1 MRRAPWLAVS
11 LLGVSCAAPE
21 RALFGVSAPRRP
33 RAPAAKVGTAALVGR
48 ATMGSLG
55 VGKWRLD
62 NGLEVILAP
71 DPSATSVSYTTWFRV
86 GSRHE
91 NAALGE
97 TGLAHLFEHLM
108 FTQTRSAPA
117 GEFDRRMEQVGSNVN
132 AMTSYD
138 FTGYVDDLPPQA
150 LPLAS

>member
-21 RALFGVSAPRRP
+21 GALFGVSAPRRP

-108 FTQTRSAPA
+108 FTQTRNAA
-117 GEFDRRMEQVGSNVN
+117 ANAFDDKMDAVGGSTN
-132 AMTSYD
+132 AMTYYD
-138 FTGYVDDLPPQA
+138 FTAYVDDIPSTEMNVA
-150 LPLAS
+150 